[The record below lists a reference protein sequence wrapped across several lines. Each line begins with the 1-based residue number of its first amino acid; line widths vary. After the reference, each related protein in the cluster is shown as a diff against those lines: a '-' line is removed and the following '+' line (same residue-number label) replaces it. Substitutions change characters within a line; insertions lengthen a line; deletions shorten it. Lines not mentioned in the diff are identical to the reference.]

1 MGSSEHP
8 LQQHR
13 SGWPLCAIW
22 YPYVAGDQKANSK
35 SQVPRWGYL
44 FLGGI
49 FAEIPN
55 NRAFFRIL
63 PRFNNQTN
71 SRPGQGNPKIADRR
85 PKHALGLRFY
95 I

>member
-1 MGSSEHP
+1 MASSEHP

-44 FLGGI
+44 FRGVKRDHEEVPGGPTPYTLVPW
-49 FAEIPN
+49 A
-55 NRAFFRIL
+55 
-63 PRFNNQTN
+63 
-71 SRPGQGNPKIADRR
+71 
-85 PKHALGLRFY
+85 
-95 I
+95 